1 MFTTGL
7 VNACAATQTRLAG
20 REANLSPPGVCF
32 PSTPATARDRGSSW
46 TEKDTRIVHISL
58 PRVAAAALSLAA
70 GFAVVLAPTASAAT
84 HANTTNQVISHVRGA
99 QQSSNWSGY
108 AETAGGYTSAQATW
122 TVPTVSASSGS
133 TYSSA
138 WVGIDGD
145 GNSNLIQTGTEAD
158 YTGGRATYY
167 AWWEILPAAE
177 TRITTVSV
185 KPGDRITASVAKVSG
200 TTWSIKLT
208 DNTNGQSYSST
219 KTYRGTGG
227 SVEYIQEAPEINGQI
242 AKIAKFSTFSF
253 TGLTVN
259 GGNPN
264 LTTADKILLVQNGVT
279 YSTPANPSGGNSFS
293 VSYTG

>member
-1 MFTTGL
+1 VGIKSFR
-7 VNACAATQTRLAG
+7 AASAALALAAG
-20 REANLSPPGVCF
+20 AAVLIAP
-32 PSTPATARDRGSSW
+32 
-46 TEKDTRIVHISL
+46 
-58 PRVAAAALSLAA
+58 AAAA
-70 GFAVVLAPTASAAT
+70 
-84 HANTTNQVISHVRGA
+84 TTNGA
-99 QQSSNWSGY
+99 VAQLQHSPNVQTSTNWSGY
-108 AETAGGYTSAQATW
+108 AETGSGFTSATASW
-122 TVPTVSASSGS
+122 TVPTVTASSGS

-158 YTGGRATYY
+158 YVGGRATYN

-177 TRITTVSV
+177 TRITTVTV
-185 KPGDRITASVAKVSG
+185 KPGDKITASVSKTSG
-200 TTWSIKLT
+200 TTWAIKLT
-208 DNTNGQSYSST
+208 DTTTGKSFTTS
-219 KTYRGTGG
+219 KTYRGKGA

-264 LTTADKILLVQNGVT
+264 LTSADQINLVQNGVT
-279 YSTPANPSGGNSFS
+279 YSTPSAPSGGNSFS